1 MFKFSNSETND
12 CFVLIFRNSYLI
24 DIQYTIFTKKYFKKY
39 FLKISGHYDDDV
51 INTEGNLVIRRMRML
66 KKYLCV
72 MIFSSRSAVNVWDLR
87 EKDEGTSPS
96 VHGLTRGHPIT
107 RV

>member
-1 MFKFSNSETND
+1 
-12 CFVLIFRNSYLI
+12 
-24 DIQYTIFTKKYFKKY
+24 
-39 FLKISGHYDDDV
+39 
-51 INTEGNLVIRRMRML
+51 ML

-87 EKDEGTSPS
+87 EKDEGTAPS